1 MKAPTYYEK
10 RQVQWGRFKS
20 NPHIEGCNVHIHLDK
35 GDNWEIAQY
44 IQKRETS
51 KRGIPVPS
59 FAYATEGV
67 DYGAED
73 KLTVQSGVGRYKQM
87 AQQIIENVCEGSFP

>member
-1 MKAPTYYEK
+1 M
-10 RQVQWGRFKS
+10 
-20 NPHIEGCNVHIHLDK
+20 HIYRDK

-44 IQKRETS
+44 IQKRETF

-73 KLTVQSGVGRYKQM
+73 KLTAQTRVGRYKQM
-87 AQQIIENVCEGSFP
+87 AQQIIENVREGSFP